1 MKMKLVNKSRSAFDG
16 AMAFLAVFAGILV
29 IFMMLAVDSE
39 IVMRY
44 FWGRPI
50 VWVTEI
56 TEYCLLFITFLS
68 AAWLLKRDKHVRMD
82 LVLNKLEP
90 NVRAISNIITSILG
104 ALVCL
109 ALTWFGTW
117 VTIESFQLGY
127 AMSSEL
133 ETPEFIILS
142 IIPIGS
148 FMLFIQFLRM
158 AYGLFRYRRTG
169 SGKEAFSL
177 KKS

>member
-1 MKMKLVNKSRSAFDG
+1 MKLVNKSRSAFDG
-16 AMAFLAVFAGILV
+16 AMALLAVFAGILI

-39 IVMRY
+39 IAMRY

-50 VWVTEI
+50 AWVTEI

-68 AAWLLKRDKHVRMD
+68 AAWLLKRDRHVRMD

-109 ALTWFGTW
+109 VLTWFGTW
-117 VTIESFQLGY
+117 VAIESFQLGY
-127 AMSSEL
+127 AMPSEL

-142 IIPIGS
+142 IIPIGTS
-148 FMLFIQFLRM
+148 LLFIQFLRIS
-158 AYGLFRYRRTG
+158 YGLFRYRRTG
-169 SGKEAFSL
+169 CGKEDSSFKESEA
-177 KKS
+177 